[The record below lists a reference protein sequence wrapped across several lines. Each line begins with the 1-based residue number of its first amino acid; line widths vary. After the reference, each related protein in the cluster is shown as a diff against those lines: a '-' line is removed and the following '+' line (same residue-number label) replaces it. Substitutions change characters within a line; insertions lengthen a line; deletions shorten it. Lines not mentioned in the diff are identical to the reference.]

1 MVKNLIKR
9 ELISVARRGNSRRR
23 PSDSRG
29 RQRRCRSGR
38 SRRGGYIERL
48 EVIARLEFADEL
60 SSVHRRAVV
69 TQWLNTTHNHHNK
82 HQYTQFSHLFS
93 LLSSDSFL

>member
-9 ELISVARRGNSRRR
+9 ELISVARRGNGRRR

-29 RQRRCRSGR
+29 RLRRSRSGR
-38 SRRGGYIERL
+38 SRRCGDIKRL
-48 EVIARLEFADEL
+48 EIIARLEFTDEL

-69 TQWLNTTHNHHNK
+69 AQWLDPTNNQHNK